1 MTDDPA
7 FNLDDYLARVGFD
20 GEREAALS
28 TLEALHVAHLGRI
41 PFENVDVYLGRPG
54 SLDLGSLQARMVR
67 ARRGGYCFEQN
78 TLFAAALRS
87 LGFQVATL
95 EARVRPE
102 GATATLPRTHML
114 LRVSADGRGWLA
126 DVGFGGD
133 GPLLPVPLD
142 GALQEQPDGAYRVEQ
157 EDDGVHVLTVRR
169 NGRWRD
175 LYAFTLAPALPVDF
189 EVAHHYTSTHPRS
202 RFLLTLTVQRV
213 EPQRRRSLR
222 GLSYTEHTGGT
233 QTTWEISREELPAL
247 LRDGF
252 GLDLADDVVRVLLDR
267 IASERNDP
275 ARGGAPAPGGTS

>member
-7 FNLDDYLARVGFD
+7 FDLDAYLARVGFD
-20 GEREAALS
+20 GAREAALP
-28 TLEALHVAHLGRI
+28 TLEALHVAHLNRI
-41 PFENVDVYLGRPG
+41 PFENVNVYVGRPG
-54 SLDLGSLQARMVR
+54 GLDLASLQARMVR
-67 ARRGGYCFEQN
+67 VRRGGYCFEQN
-78 TLFAAALRS
+78 TLFAAALRA

-102 GATATLPRTHML
+102 GATTTLPRTHML
-114 LRVSADGRGWLA
+114 LRVSADGRAWLA

-142 GALQEQPDGAYRVEQ
+142 GALGDQPDGAYRVEQ

-202 RFLLTLTVQRV
+202 RFVLTLTVQRV
-213 EPQRRRSLR
+213 EPERRRMLR
-222 GLSYTEHTGGT
+222 GLSYTVRRGRT
-233 QTTWEISREELPAL
+233 QTTREISTQELPAL
-247 LRDGF
+247 LRDDF
-252 GLDLADDVVRVLLDR
+252 GLELADEVVRLLLEK
-267 IASERNDP
+267 IASKREDP
-275 ARGGAPAPGGTS
+275 TGRDPGGTS